1 MKFRKGHRLPAARLR
16 AAVDSMPRHSR
27 VAMLRGL
34 DAGPIIAG
42 AYADPKTGGICPMLA
57 AHRNG
62 GRTDLSSFARC
73 WDFFTGARRP
83 RLATRREIRTLRSYL
98 EMSLI
103 DRPYSEEPI
112 SVVADRLRAE
122 RESWRCEAAE
132 MPAADTPAADT
143 TDRPDGR
150 PRPADTGERDRGHE
164 LRRRRGWAW
173 IRPTRSYD
181 EYRRRIAHASEQL
194 GEQRA
199 SELLAERDAAEPAP
213 H

>member
-1 MKFRKGHRLPAARLR
+1 
-16 AAVDSMPRHSR
+16 MPRRSR
-27 VAMLRGL
+27 EAMLRGI
-34 DAGPIIAG
+34 DGNRIIAG
-42 AYADPKTGGICPMLA
+42 AYSDSRSGGICPMLA

-83 RLATRREIRTLRSYL
+83 RLATRREIGTLRAYL

-103 DRPYSEEPI
+103 DTPTSEPI

-122 RESWRCEAAE
+122 RAALRAEHSEAIRRLAASPLDAE
-132 MPAADTPAADT
+132 PA
-143 TDRPDGR
+143 TDAPRPDR
-150 PRPADTGERDRGHE
+150 VPTGERDRTSE
-164 LRRRRGWAW
+164 LRHRRMWSW

-181 EYRRRIAHASEQL
+181 EYRERIAAASEQL
-194 GEQRA
+194 SEQNA
-199 SELLAERDAAEPAP
+199 GDVLADVETAEPAA

>member
-1 MKFRKGHRLPAARLR
+1 MLAHVKFRKGHRLPAARLR

-27 VAMLRGL
+27 EAMLRGL
-34 DAGPIIAG
+34 DSSPIIAG
-42 AYADPKTGGICPMLA
+42 AYADSKSGGICPMLA

-103 DRPYSEEPI
+103 DMPYPEQPI
-112 SVVADRLRAE
+112 SVVAERLRAE
-122 RESWRCEAAE
+122 REAWRREVEAVPLDPE
-132 MPAADTPAADT
+132 PAIERERSLPV
-143 TDRPDGR
+143 P
-150 PRPADTGERDRGHE
+150 TGERDRSHE
-164 LRRRRGWAW
+164 LRRRRGWSW

-181 EYRRRIAHASEQL
+181 EYRRRIARASEQM

-199 SELLAERDAAEPAP
+199 AELLAERDAAEPVP